1 MIWVKIKFLFDC
13 VNISRSHEL
22 FDLYLPSQTPDTACV
37 RWYLHSSRQEEVYV
51 IITTEVRRVQGQTII
66 RHRYPK
72 PVIIIKKCDCY
83 EYVGSPLHTHN
94 VISSIITY
102 LVLYTVNINTDIS
115 RMTQRHTSTVAKHR
129 INDITHVWYRWY
141 DVLPLR
147 PCAHAR
153 SSSNNSAYF
162 GGDHALTGNWSW
174 PGTAILL

>member
-1 MIWVKIKFLFDC
+1 MAPSHHDDYTGARLAFSFLLGDVGKRPWSF
-13 VNISRSHEL
+13 S
-22 FDLYLPSQTPDTACV
+22 Y
-37 RWYLHSSRQEEVYV
+37 RWHAFSTLLGCRRTQRHAGAEKVFEHAHNFERF
-51 IITTEVRRVQGQTII
+51 TTFEQKRCKSFKD
-66 RHRYPK
+66 RY
-72 PVIIIKKCDCY
+72 
-83 EYVGSPLHTHN
+83 TN
-94 VISSIITY
+94 VIKSLITVSHYSVHLIITY
-102 LVLYTVNINTDIS
+102 LVLYTVNIATDIS